1 MRKSSTRDTAKMYE
15 YSLSI
20 GKQNIRRFYQWY
32 LMTNFCRK
40 EKTTTEWLLLSLQIV
55 EWKSWHGSKYFWK
68 PHSVTLFTVSKV
80 LRNMVVLL
88 QYWYFITLTW
98 WWDKEKIRNTIPH
111 VLYSTI
117 TNETSIV
124 LLLATTTCMMYPF
137 HSIFKAY
144 FIVLHTMINIRFY

>member
-1 MRKSSTRDTAKMYE
+1 MRKSSTRDRAKMYE

-20 GKQNIRRFYQWY
+20 GKQNIRRFYQWHFWQISVEKRKPILNGCY
-32 LMTNFCRK
+32 VHCRLWNGSHGMDQNTS
-40 EKTTTEWLLLSLQIV
+40 ENHILSRC
-55 EWKSWHGSKYFWK
+55 S
-68 PHSVTLFTVSKV
+68 VSKV